1 MIDLYVKDIRNA
13 LENKCYFAALS
24 LALRSINVRAINLV
38 SADCGIQLDLFNERD
53 DIKLEQREK
62 VVDELRARFGH
73 FIIGRASLMKDD
85 KLTHF
90 NPKGDHTIHPMAY
103 FRKKASA

>member
-1 MIDLYVKDIRNA
+1 MALLRNNYVFNR
-13 LENKCYFAALS
+13 
-24 LALRSINVRAINLV
+24 ALRSINVRAINLI

-62 VVDELRARFGH
+62 VIDELRARFGH
-73 FIIGRASLMKDD
+73 FIIGRASLVKDD

-103 FRKKASA
+103 FR